1 MDRKEDMDR
10 EQRIREQLLLEE
22 NGGCIEP
29 FVGCGI
35 PGCLLPIVGVVAAL
49 TVFVSS
55 LVF

>member
-1 MDRKEDMDR
+1 MDR